1 MKHDKRKAAVA
12 AYKERK
18 VEGGIYAIRC
28 PAMGRAWVGIAP
40 DLATIKNRHWFTLRQ
55 GSHPAAALQAAWAAH
70 GEAGVLFEILERLD
84 DEIGGFT
91 RECLLKDL
99 QADWC
104 AKLGA
109 SRL

>member
-1 MKHDKRKAAVA
+1 MNHDERKAAVA

-18 VEGGIYAIRC
+18 VESGIYAIRC
-28 PAMGRAWVGIAP
+28 QAADRVWVGIAP

-55 GSHPAAALQAAWAAH
+55 GSHPATALQAEWAAR
-70 GEAGVLFEILERLD
+70 GEAAFAFEILERID

-99 QADWC
+99 LADLA
-104 AKLGA
+104 AKLVA
-109 SRL
+109 DRL

>member
-1 MKHDKRKAAVA
+1 MEHDKRKAAVA

-18 VEGGIYAIRC
+18 VESGIYAIRC
-28 PAMGRAWVGIAP
+28 PAAGRAWVGIAP
-40 DLATIKNRHWFTLRQ
+40 DLATIKNRHWFTLRH
-55 GSHPAAALQAAWAAH
+55 GGHPAAALQAAWAAH
-70 GEAGVLFEILERLD
+70 GEAGLLFEILERLD

-104 AKLGA
+104 ARLGA
-109 SRL
+109 VRL

>member
-1 MKHDKRKAAVA
+1 MKHDERKAAVA

-18 VEGGIYAIRC
+18 VESGIYAIRC
-28 PAMGRAWVGIAP
+28 QVADRTWVGIAP

-55 GSHPAAALQAAWAAH
+55 GSHPATALQAAWKAH
-70 GEAGVLFEILERLD
+70 GDAAFAFEILDRID

-99 QADWC
+99 LAEWTEKLAAD
-104 AKLGA
+104 
-109 SRL
+109 RL

>member
-1 MKHDKRKAAVA
+1 MKHDKRKVAVA

-18 VEGGIYAIRC
+18 IESGIYAIRC
-28 PAMGRAWVGIAP
+28 PAVGGAWVGIAP
-40 DLATIKNRHWFTLRQ
+40 DLATIKNRHWFTLRH
-55 GSHPAAALQAAWAAH
+55 GSHPAAALQAAWTAH

-104 AKLGA
+104 ARLGA